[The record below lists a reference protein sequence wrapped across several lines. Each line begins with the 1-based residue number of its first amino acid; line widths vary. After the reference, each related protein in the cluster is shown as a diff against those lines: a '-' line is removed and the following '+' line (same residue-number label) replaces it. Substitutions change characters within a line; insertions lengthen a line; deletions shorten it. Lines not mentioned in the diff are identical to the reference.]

1 MRHYK
6 NSQELKA
13 HFRRVRLKWAFWLLL
28 AAGLVVFAGTWA
40 DRNQKSRESQE
51 SEEAETPVVEI
62 TIEDIERLTESPDI
76 RVLIQSGNYAGIYH
90 ASVTVSFP
98 SGGYLLLY
106 RNGGWTKKDV
116 SAGEAVTVAMDGG
129 DYQLSGDMMAVFVPE
144 SADGQVTV
152 ESITRSHDICS
163 YSGRLEIS
171 ATDQGLAVVNV
182 LPLETY
188 LKLVVPSEM
197 PAGFDGE
204 ALKAQA
210 ILARTY
216 AYKYLLSPAYGE
228 LNAHVDDSISFQVYG
243 NLEENEVTSAAV
255 EETGGVLLFYENYLA
270 EVYYYST
277 SWGFGT
283 DGTVWGGEG
292 QPYLAARR
300 IGPGTLY
307 NSARDLTGEAAEQ
320 YLLEYLK
327 VEAVFQKML
336 DEPFVSAYKS
346 ELPWYR
352 WKAENSQV
360 DVSEMESRLKERYAT
375 DPTAVLT
382 RTKNGDFESKA
393 IKGIGKLQNLEVYER
408 GEGGI
413 VESILITGSENTY
426 LVKKEYNVRYVLCS
440 SDVFITRQDGTEVE
454 GNLLLPSGFFY
465 ILSTNLGQN
474 GLSYTLYGGG
484 YGHGVG
490 MSQNGADRMA
500 LAGLGCEEI
509 LSFYFPDTRLVK
521 YEKSNQ

>member
-1 MRHYK
+1 MRKYK
-6 NSQELKA
+6 NSRELKA
-13 HFRRVRLKWAFWLLL
+13 HFRRVRLRWAFWLLL
-28 AAGLVVFAGTWA
+28 AAGLIIFAGIKTG
-40 DRNQKSRESQE
+40 RNQKSGESQE
-51 SEEAETPVVEI
+51 PEEIGTSIVEI

-76 RVLIQSGNYAGIYH
+76 RVLIQAGNYAGIYH
-90 ASVTVSFP
+90 SSVTVSFP

-106 RNGGWTKKDV
+106 RNGGWTKKEL
-116 SAGEAVTVAMDGG
+116 SAGEAVTMAVSGG
-129 DYQLSGDMMAVFVPE
+129 DYQLSGDMMAVFVPGG
-144 SADGQVTV
+144 ADEQITV
-152 ESITRSHDICS
+152 ESITRNRGTCS

-171 ATDQGLAVVNV
+171 VTDQGLAVVNV

-197 PAGFDGE
+197 PASFDGE

-216 AYKYLLSPAYGE
+216 AYKYLLSPAYEE

-243 NLEENEVTSAAV
+243 NLEENELTSAAV
-255 EETGGVLLFYENYLA
+255 EETKGVLLFYENYLA

-283 DGTVWGGEG
+283 DGTVWGGDG

-307 NSARDLTGEAAEQ
+307 NSAKDLTGEAAEQ

-327 VEAVFQKML
+327 AEAVFQKMI
-336 DEPFVSAYKS
+336 DEPFVSAYES
-346 ELPWYR
+346 ELPWFR
-352 WKAENSQV
+352 WQAENSQV
-360 DVSEMESRLKERYAT
+360 DVSEMESRLKERYAS
-375 DPTAVLT
+375 DPTSVLT
-382 RTKNGDFESKA
+382 KTKNGNFESKSV
-393 IKGIGKLQNLEVYER
+393 KGIGKLQNLEVYER

-413 VESILITGSENTY
+413 VESVLITGSENTY
-426 LVKKEYNVRYVLCS
+426 LVKREYNVRYVLCS
-440 SDVFITRQDGTEVE
+440 PHMVITRQDGVEVE

-465 ILSTNLGQN
+465 ILTTNFGQN
-474 GLSYTLYGGG
+474 GLSYILCGGG

-490 MSQNGADRMA
+490 MSQNGADQMA
-500 LAGLGCEEI
+500 LAVNVLPLETY
-509 LSFYFPDTRLVK
+509 LKLVVPS
-521 YEKSNQ
+521 EM